1 MERKKQAK
9 RTAEKGEPSD
19 FEASLKE
26 LESIAERLESGD
38 LSLDESIRRFEQGMR
53 LARFCRK
60 KLDEAERRIEIL
72 QKTRG
77 GRVEAREVGV
87 DEDSGELMDED
98 DLQGSLL

>member
-9 RTAEKGEPSD
+9 RAGDKEEPVD

-26 LESIAERLESGD
+26 LERIAELLESGD
-38 LSLDESIRRFEQGMR
+38 MSLDESIRQFERGTR

-60 KLDEAERRIEIL
+60 KLDEAEKRIEIL
-72 QKTRG
+72 QKTG
-77 GRVEAREVGV
+77 GGGVETKEVAV
-87 DEDSGELMDED
+87 DGETGELKED

>member
-9 RTAEKGEPSD
+9 RAADKEEPVD

-26 LESIAERLESGD
+26 LERIAELLESGD
-38 LSLDESIRRFEQGMR
+38 MSLDESIRQFERGMR

-60 KLDEAERRIEIL
+60 KLDEAEKRIEIL
-72 QKTRG
+72 QKTG
-77 GRVEAREVGV
+77 GGSVESKEVAV
-87 DEDSGELMDED
+87 DGETGELKED